1 MLRKGLVFYTGG
13 KDSHYAIIE
22 SLRKGII
29 VSDVLIVNSLRP
41 DSWMFHTI
49 NIELAKLHAKL
60 MGISYL
66 SVNVSGVKEAEIRE
80 LAEALRERV
89 EISKYDYLITGAV
102 ASRYQKARVDALAD
116 ELGIKHLAPLWG
128 RNQDTLLMEEISEL
142 GIIIT
147 AVQAY
152 GLSQEWLGR
161 LLSVEATR
169 EFLNLCRKY
178 GISPVGEGGEFET
191 LVLRSPLFRGKGLM
205 IRKAELRYYPQQFWG
220 VYEVKDVSIY

>member
-1 MLRKGLVFYTGG
+1 MALYTGG

-22 SLRKGII
+22 SLRKGVI
-29 VSDVLIVNSLRP
+29 VGDVLIVNSLRP

-60 MGISYL
+60 MGMNYL
-66 SVNVSGVKEAEIRE
+66 TTEVSGIKEAEVRE
-80 LAEALRERV
+80 LAEAIKDR
-89 EISKYDYLITGAV
+89 IDFSKYDYLVTGAV
-102 ASRYQKARVDALAD
+102 ASRYQKARVDALAE
-116 ELGIKHLAPLWG
+116 ELGIKHLAPLWR
-128 RNQDTLLMEEISEL
+128 RNQEALLAEEINEL
-142 GIIIT
+142 GIIVT

-152 GLSQEWLGR
+152 GLGQEWLGK
-161 LLSVEATR
+161 LLSKEVVK

-178 GISPVGEGGEFET
+178 GISPVGEGGEYET

-205 IRKAELRYYPQQFWG
+205 IRKAELLYYPQQFWG

>member
-29 VSDVLIVNSLRP
+29 VRDILIVNSLRP

-66 SVNVSGVKEAEIRE
+66 SVDVSGVKEAEIRE